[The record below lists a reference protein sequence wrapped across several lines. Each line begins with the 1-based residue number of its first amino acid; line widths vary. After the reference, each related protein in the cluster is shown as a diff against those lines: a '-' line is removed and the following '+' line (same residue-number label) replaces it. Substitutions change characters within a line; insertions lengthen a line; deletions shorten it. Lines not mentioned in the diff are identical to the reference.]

1 MAKFYMEDESIIS
14 TDEILYNSHRKEED
28 KPTPVDLEEFL
39 KHMDAIVPIP
49 MEKMKLPHGVK
60 NYIRLSNTNP
70 CDLLTHI
77 QKGLNMKN
85 LCILQLIT
93 GELHECIKFNPE
105 NEYESA
111 SNRNCEACLS
121 KWIIDKKW

>member
-1 MAKFYMEDESIIS
+1 MAKFYMEDDTIIS
-14 TDEILYNSHRKEED
+14 TDQLIDQYHKDEL
-28 KPTPVDLEEFL
+28 KPKLTDLEEYL
-39 KHMDAIVPIP
+39 KHMDDVVRIP
-49 MEKMKLPHGVK
+49 KQELRLPHGDK

-77 QKGLNMKN
+77 QKGLNTKN
-85 LCILQLIT
+85 LCIIQLIT
-93 GELHECIKFNPE
+93 GELHDCDLFNPDQ
-105 NEYESA
+105 EYSSA

>member
-1 MAKFYMEDESIIS
+1 MAKFYMEDESIVS
-14 TDEILYNSHRKEED
+14 TDEIIERYSHKEK
-28 KPTPVDLEEFL
+28 KPDLIELEEFL
-39 KHMDAIVPIP
+39 KHMDDIVPVP
-49 MEKMKLPHGVK
+49 MEKMKLPHGEK
-60 NYIRLSNTNP
+60 NYIRLSNINP

-93 GELHECIKFNPE
+93 GELHECLKFNPE
-105 NEYESA
+105 CEYESA
-111 SNRNCEACLS
+111 SNRNCEECIQ